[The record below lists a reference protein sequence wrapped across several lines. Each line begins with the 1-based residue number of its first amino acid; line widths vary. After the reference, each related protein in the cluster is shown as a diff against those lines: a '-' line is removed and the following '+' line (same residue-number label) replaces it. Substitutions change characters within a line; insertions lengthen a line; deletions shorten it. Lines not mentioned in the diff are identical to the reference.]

1 LATPAHK
8 ATAGGQTWTEPI
20 CPHCDTG
27 ENETFDH
34 MLRCDSPEAIQFRHD
49 IISRLT
55 KYFPTWVPS
64 RFRDTFLA
72 GLEQWLWNSETI
84 RDTNEI
90 PAITHIYSKQ
100 GLIGWN
106 GVVRGLLSCAWG
118 PYLLFEL
125 KEQQQTTSRVPDSRV
140 QDVPI
145 GTFFSRLIY
154 EIWAAQTDFWKR
166 YQENRHSTHTQ
177 PHKDHHSSKRIE
189 LQNTVR
195 YLDSLR
201 SKVEPEHT
209 DRYFPSDLPS
219 FLTESS
225 NSQMET
231 YISNYGKVIKAS
243 AKRHNHRATAST
255 RKLWTYNGFTR
266 AIQHQFT
273 PIHPTAQQSQIPYQ
287 PSRQT
292 RQITTWFK
300 PRNNPQSDPRSH
312 TRPATTGAPL
322 PHKHTRWKNNTPT
335 QRHIHEFFTTR

>member
-1 LATPAHK
+1 
-8 ATAGGQTWTEPI
+8 
-20 CPHCDTG
+20 
-27 ENETFDH
+27 
-34 MLRCDSPEAIQFRHD
+34 
-49 IISRLT
+49 
-55 KYFPTWVPS
+55 
-64 RFRDTFLA
+64 
-72 GLEQWLWNSETI
+72 
-84 RDTNEI
+84 
-90 PAITHIYSKQ
+90 
-100 GLIGWN
+100 
-106 GVVRGLLSCAWG
+106 
-118 PYLLFEL
+118 
-125 KEQQQTTSRVPDSRV
+125 V

-166 YQENRHSTHTQ
+166 YQENRHSSHTQ

-219 FLTESS
+219 FVTESS
-225 NSQMET
+225 NGQMET
-231 YISNYGKVIKAS
+231 YISNYGEVIKAS
-243 AKRHNHRATAST
+243 AKRHKHRATAST

-266 AIQHQFT
+266 AIQHQFMPT
-273 PIHPTAQQSQIPYQ
+273 HPTAQQSQVPYQ

-300 PRNNPQSDPRSH
+300 PRNNPQSDPRPQ

-322 PHKHTRWKNNTPT
+322 PHKHTRWKNITQT
-335 QRHIHEFFTTR
+335 QRHIQEFFTTR